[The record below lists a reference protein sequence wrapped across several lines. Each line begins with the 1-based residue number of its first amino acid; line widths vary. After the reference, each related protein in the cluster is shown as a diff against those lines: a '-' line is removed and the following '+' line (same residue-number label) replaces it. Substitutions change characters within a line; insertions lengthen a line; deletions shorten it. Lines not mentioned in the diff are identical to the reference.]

1 MEASFIAAGL
11 LHPIALLML
20 ALVMFVAIHL
30 GSQSG
35 APNARMSWHRLLG
48 GFVGVLTA
56 SLLVSA
62 TSSYV
67 SPEGAARFGVNP
79 ENYASALWNQFVVL
93 AVLCAYVSL
102 VGCAVIGLPA
112 ILALTKRGYGT
123 APAVVAI
130 SVPISLLVLVP
141 LGLLSSISPKHVAQS
156 MLYLVPG
163 HIAVALGF
171 AIGARLPWQLRKQG
185 ANDA

>member
-11 LHPIALLML
+11 LHPIALLLL
-20 ALVMFVAIHL
+20 ALVMFAAVHL

-48 GFVGVLTA
+48 GFVGVLVA
-56 SLLVSA
+56 SLLISA
-62 TSSYV
+62 ISSYV
-67 SPEGAARFGVNP
+67 SPGDAARFGVSP
-79 ENYASALWNQFVVL
+79 ENYRSALWNQFVVL

-102 VGCAVIGLPA
+102 VGCAAIGLPA

-123 APAVVAI
+123 APAVIAI

-156 MLYLVPG
+156 MLYLVPA
-163 HIAVALGF
+163 HIAVAVGF
-171 AIGARLPWQLRKQG
+171 STGARLPWRLRKQG
-185 ANDA
+185 ENDA